1 MVAELAP
8 GPLVAVGWRRPEI
21 DAELDFERGEWLDV
35 LGRHAAQLP
44 QKVGR
49 QLLRYRLNE

>member
-21 DAELDFERGEWLDV
+21 DAELDFERGEGLDV
-35 LGRHAAQLP
+35 LGRHAA
-44 QKVGR
+44 
-49 QLLRYRLNE
+49 